1 MEHQSATRVPNKPLR
16 RFAGYTLYDIY
27 LRKFKA
33 MMDSPLFSGVGIALW
48 EGDEE
53 LVALTKAAGIP
64 IIKRSSKSANGRTN
78 KEVFS
83 FLKGVKA
90 DHVLRVNAC
99 LPFQKVSTLLK
110 MAGHFLGSDIK
121 SLEPVIRR
129 IGWFWDG
136 SGVHVG
142 RHPEDTKGALG
153 LRESTQGAHIFNREL
168 MLNRGACFA
177 YTGPEDPYLFEIT
190 DPYEAIDIDT
200 EDDFA
205 IAEALFAKIGK
216 ERWDEISK
224 P

>member
-16 RFAGYTLYDIY
+16 KFAGYTLYDIY

-33 MMDSPLFSGVGIALW
+33 MQDSPLFCGAGIALW
-48 EGDEE
+48 REDEE
-53 LVALTKAAGIP
+53 LVSQTKWHEIP
-64 IIKRSSKSANGRTN
+64 IIWRDELSANGRTN

-83 FLKGVKA
+83 FLKDVDA
-90 DHVLRVNAC
+90 EAILRVNAC
-99 LPFQKVSTLLK
+99 LPFQKVSTLLS
-110 MAGHFLGSDIK
+110 MAEYFHSHDVK

-129 IGWFWDG
+129 TGWFWDS
-136 SGVHVG
+136 SGIKVG
-142 RHPEDTKGALG
+142 GHAEDTKGALG

-168 MLNRGACFA
+168 MLKRGQCFGF
-177 YTGPEDPYLFEIT
+177 TGDSDPHLFEI
-190 DPYEAIDIDT
+190 DDQYEAVDIDT
-200 EDDFA
+200 EADFA